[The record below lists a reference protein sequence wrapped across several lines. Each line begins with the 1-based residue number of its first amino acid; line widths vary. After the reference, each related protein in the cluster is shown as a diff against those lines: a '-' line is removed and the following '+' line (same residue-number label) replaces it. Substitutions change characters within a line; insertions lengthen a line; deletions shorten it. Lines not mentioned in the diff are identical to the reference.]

1 MIAVGQLAPDFS
13 APTQSGGTFSLAAL
27 RGRPVVLYFYPKANT
42 AGCTLE
48 TRGFAELYPSFQRAG
63 MELVGISVDSV
74 ATQQGFASRCGATF
88 PLVAD
93 ADKAIA
99 RQYGVL
105 GLLGVAKRV
114 TFFLDATGHVTDV
127 VEGMLPGPHLK
138 SAKAHLEKSS
148 SGTPA
153 PPSAP

>member
-1 MIAVGQLAPDFS
+1 MLGVGELAPDFS
-13 APTQSGGTFSLAAL
+13 APTQSGATLSLAAL

-48 TRGFAELYPSFQRAG
+48 TRGFAELYPSFQKAG

-74 ATQQGFASRCGATF
+74 ATQHGFADRCGASF

-93 ADKAIA
+93 ADKSIA
-99 RQYGVL
+99 RRYGVL

-138 SAKAHLEKSS
+138 SAKAHLETTA
-148 SGTPA
+148 SGAPP